1 MFKLVIILLLGL
13 FLIPPCKAQ
22 DDESSTTEASST
34 GASTIET
41 STATATIEATTTI
54 IEAITQPTA
63 TEATT
68 QAATTEPPPT
78 TQAATTEPPPTTQAA
93 TTQPP
98 PTTQAATTQPPPT
111 TQAATTQPPPT
122 TQAATTQPPSTTQA
136 ATTQPPLP
144 TTTTERP
151 FEPIFRCDFTT
162 SCFGNGE
169 LILSNG
175 SEFNPSTPIATSEPP
190 RAPVSGATSVT
201 KPTINGLLCDLPYR
215 PVDDDSTTTTNWDMW
230 FCYNHQCPTANG
242 EATCVPDQYG
252 LTSLQPSET
261 MKTVTDS
268 LIPNVMARDASG
280 DQCLRFYYYFTV
292 YDGNDWG
299 QQIELLIIPNDP
311 DQLPFS
317 IRTITTIDM
326 QENKWQFE
334 NITFKSALSSYKL
347 QFNFEVT
354 AENRTEDTRMNRTVY
369 FALDNIE
376 LYDYNCSYVND
387 ELEVTTTT
395 TPIPTTT
402 TTTTPLPTITT
413 TVPESPPSS
422 DKPNNLPLILGLS
435 LGIGIPVLL
444 LIVGGFICYCKAR
457 PSSIAVE
464 PVGDTDTSD
473 STDIAMRP
481 INTKNENSTVSALV
495 QNVV

>member
-78 TQAATTEPPPTTQAA
+78 TQAATTQPPPTTQAA

-122 TQAATTQPPSTTQA
+122 TQAATTQPP
-136 ATTQPPLP
+136 LP

-151 FEPIFRCDFTT
+151 FEPIFRCGFTT

-201 KPTINGLLCDLPYR
+201 KPTTNGLLCDLPYR
-215 PVDDDSTTTTNWDMW
+215 PVDDDSTTPTNWDMW
-230 FCYNHQCPTANG
+230 FCYNNQCPTTNG

-252 LTSLQPSET
+252 LTSLQPSEI
-261 MKTVTDS
+261 MKTVADS
-268 LIPNVMARDASG
+268 LIPNVIIRDASG

-292 YDGNDWG
+292 YDGENWG
-299 QQIELLIIPNDP
+299 QKIELLIIPNDP

-317 IRTITTIDM
+317 IENITTIDM
-326 QENKWQFE
+326 QDNKWQFKE
-334 NITFKSALSSYKL
+334 ITFKSALSSYKL
-347 QFNFEVT
+347 EVNFVV
-354 AENRTEDTRMNRTVY
+354 AVENRTEDAEMNRTVY
-369 FALDNIE
+369 FALDMIE

-387 ELEVTTTT
+387 ELEVTTTTT

-413 TVPESPPSS
+413 TVP
-422 DKPNNLPLILGLS
+422 
-435 LGIGIPVLL
+435 
-444 LIVGGFICYCKAR
+444 
-457 PSSIAVE
+457 
-464 PVGDTDTSD
+464 
-473 STDIAMRP
+473 
-481 INTKNENSTVSALV
+481 
-495 QNVV
+495 